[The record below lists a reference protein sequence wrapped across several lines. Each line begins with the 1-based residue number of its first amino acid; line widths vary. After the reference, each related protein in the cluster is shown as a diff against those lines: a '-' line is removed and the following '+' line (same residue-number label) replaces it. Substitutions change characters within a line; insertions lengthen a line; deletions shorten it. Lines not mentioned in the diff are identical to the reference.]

1 MYPDVSP
8 LAQGPGDLSVIDNLG
23 RKITVRRLNA
33 LDRLR
38 LFKAAGPTLSQ
49 NQAWLGVA
57 ALAVSVT
64 SVDDVPFPIPT
75 NEHQIEAA
83 VGRLGDHGITAVA
96 DILAPDFEMDAERVT
111 ESAGNS
117 PGTPT

>member
-1 MYPDVSP
+1 MPPGASSLATEPD
-8 LAQGPGDLSVIDNLG
+8 DLSVTDSRG

-64 SVDDVPFPIPT
+64 GVDGVPFPVPT

-83 VGRLGDHGITAVA
+83 VGRLGDEGIAAV
-96 DILAPDFEMDAERVT
+96 P
-111 ESAGNS
+111 
-117 PGTPT
+117 PCQ